1 MVHDETMTEDRLAE
15 EICDD
20 FEVAA
25 VRWQNQEFH
34 HLVGMV
40 VFYEA
45 ALRVTRAK
53 PYRQEFV
60 QSKVLAF
67 LEMKLLE
74 VSENLL
80 KVPLSHIRKRITTLE
95 NDE

>member
-1 MVHDETMTEDRLAE
+1 MTVDDPMTEDRLAE

-25 VRWQNQEFH
+25 VKWQSQEFH
-34 HLVGMV
+34 HMVGMV

-53 PYRQEFV
+53 PYRQDFV

-74 VSENLL
+74 ASENLIYAPL
-80 KVPLSHIRKRITTLE
+80 KTIRKRIATLE
-95 NDE
+95 NDD